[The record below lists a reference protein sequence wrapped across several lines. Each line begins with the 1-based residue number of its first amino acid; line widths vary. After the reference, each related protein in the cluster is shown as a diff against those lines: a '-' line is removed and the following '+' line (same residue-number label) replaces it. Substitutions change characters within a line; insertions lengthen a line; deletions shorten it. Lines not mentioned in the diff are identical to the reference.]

1 MMEQFLALV
10 FLILS
15 MVIIILQ
22 IIALLSLTK
31 GNIPNLTGSQ
41 KYLLIALCLTEL
53 NFGVTLYLYIIGV
66 LVNFADRI
74 LQQLYIF
81 QMIPLYFMYLSIMI
95 IFTLDRLLEFHLNIK
110 YSLMWSP
117 KKTLILLGLL
127 SSLSVIIFIC
137 LLPVSTEVYSR
148 SGYVIAFIY
157 TPIALIYL
165 ALAGLTYYQIFKKIK
180 ENRNQSRKLKEHIN
194 KEQLNKSKR
203 RIQVFLPSL
212 IILTFILFNII
223 PILLELLHYFIFP
236 KARWFMFVLTI
247 LYQIGWM
254 ADPVIYIISLKT
266 IRQGIFHNFST
277 FRSYNATEERAVKL
291 HFMGQS
297 RNFVKTLR

>member
-1 MMEQFLALV
+1 MEQFLALV

-148 SGYVIAFIY
+148 SGYVIAYIY
-157 TPIALIYL
+157 SPIALIYL
-165 ALAGLTYYQIFKKIK
+165 ALAGLTYYQIYKKIK

-203 RIQVFLPSL
+203 RIQVF
-212 IILTFILFNII
+212 LTFILFNII

-254 ADPVIYIISLKT
+254 TDPVIYIISLKT

-291 HFMGQS
+291 HFMGQP